1 MNDIM
6 YNMKIFDVLFRKENI
21 KEEDYATA
29 DESYLIGEDY

>member
-1 MNDIM
+1 MRILDTF
-6 YNMKIFDVLFRKENI
+6 KKEEI